1 VGEKSTLW
9 LGARVLHRAETPPS
23 ESTLEGVELSIVFA
37 EAEPVG
43 SFVGTSISEPLL
55 QIGILV
61 TVGGYL
67 TYLQPLMRMAVAA
80 TFAPQIAFVPMLG
93 CSPGFWRCR
102 SYPWP

>member
-1 VGEKSTLW
+1 M
-9 LGARVLHRAETPPS
+9 HRAETPPS
-23 ESTLEGVELSIVFA
+23 ESTLEGVELSIIFA

-67 TYLQPLMRMAVAA
+67 IYLQPLMRMAARKADHPLQRNETRGRSALLPTVTYA
-80 TFAPQIAFVPMLG
+80 TYWDTIQ
-93 CSPGFWRCR
+93 
-102 SYPWP
+102 